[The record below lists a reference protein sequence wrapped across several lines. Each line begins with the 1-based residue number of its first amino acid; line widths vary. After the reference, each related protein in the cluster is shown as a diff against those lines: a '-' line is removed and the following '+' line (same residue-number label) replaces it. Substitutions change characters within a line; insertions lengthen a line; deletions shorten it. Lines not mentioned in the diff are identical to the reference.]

1 MREATVSCSRT
12 DTNVTLTGAA
22 AVHGQANTIS
32 TVISTKKTWRFWAIF
47 PALCMTTFLSALD
60 TSILSTALPT
70 ISKDLGAGPLYIWI
84 TNAYVLSSTVTQPL
98 FGQSANIFGR
108 RWLLILSVVWFA
120 IGSGLAAGANGTTV
134 IILGRTIQGIGG
146 GGINTLIDIVIGDL
160 VPMRERG
167 KYVALMGVIW
177 AIGTVVGPVLGGGLT
192 EHASWRWIFYMNL
205 PLSGLSLILLYFFLR
220 VASPPG
226 NGFYKQLLRV
236 DFIGN
241 MILVMAVISILLPL
255 TWAGTLYPWSSW
267 KIILPLVIGFL
278 GLILFY
284 AHQTSRFCR
293 EPSIPLRLF
302 PTPTS
307 LFSLILGF
315 TGSILIYWVG
325 YFLPVYFQAV
335 LGTSA
340 TKSGLFVLPI
350 TGAVA
355 PFGILAGILISVW
368 GKYRAFHFIGFG
380 LMSIAVGLFS
390 ILDQHSSAGYWAG
403 FQIIFGAGS
412 GLIYS
417 STLPP
422 IQASLHE
429 SDMATATATWAFM
442 RGFGSIWGVAI
453 PTAIFNEKTESL
465 LGRISDPSLRR
476 QLSNGGAYAL
486 ASSGLS
492 SSLMHDPKLL
502 TEVIGLYTQ
511 SLRFVWLLAIPF
523 GMCGFVASFPIRQLE
538 LKTHLETEFGLQ
550 EQRQEG

>member
-293 EPSIPLRLF
+293 
-302 PTPTS
+302 
-307 LFSLILGF
+307 F

>member
-1 MREATVSCSRT
+1 
-12 DTNVTLTGAA
+12 
-22 AVHGQANTIS
+22 
-32 TVISTKKTWRFWAIF
+32 
-47 PALCMTTFLSALD
+47 MTTFLSALD

-120 IGSGLAAGANGTTV
+120 VGSGLAGGANGTIV

-177 AIGTVVGPVLGGGLT
+177 AIGTVIGPVLGGSLA
-192 EHASWRWIFYMNL
+192 EHASWRWIFYINL

-220 VASPPG
+220 VASPP
-226 NGFYKQLLRV
+226 
-236 DFIGN
+236 
-241 MILVMAVISILLPL
+241 
-255 TWAGTLYPWSSW
+255 
-267 KIILPLVIGFL
+267 
-278 GLILFY
+278 
-284 AHQTSRFCR
+284 
-293 EPSIPLRLF
+293 
-302 PTPTS
+302 
-307 LFSLILGF
+307 GF

-390 ILDQHSSAGYWAG
+390 ILDQHSSAEYWAG

-442 RGFGSIWGVAI
+442 RSFGSIWGVAI
-453 PTAIFNEKTESL
+453 PTAIFNEKIESL
-465 LGRISDPSLRR
+465 LGGISDPSLRH

-502 TEVIGLYTQ
+502 SEVIGLYTQ

-523 GMCGFVASFPIRQLE
+523 GICGFVASLPIRQLE

-550 EQRQEG
+550 EQ